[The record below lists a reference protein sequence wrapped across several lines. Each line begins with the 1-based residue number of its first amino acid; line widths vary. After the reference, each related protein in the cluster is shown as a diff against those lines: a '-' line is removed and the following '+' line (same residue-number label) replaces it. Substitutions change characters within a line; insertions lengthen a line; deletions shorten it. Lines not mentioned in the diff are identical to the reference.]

1 MHSLILK
8 IFKLKK
14 KKFLIYL
21 ISYLFFSAF
30 ITITISSISVLYEK
44 RFKIET
50 NIKQIFILKKSG
62 KNEVSNEN
70 DILWAK
76 KILQG
81 GYILHFRHAERDKWL
96 DVQMYDALESDVH
109 AGGKDGSRY
118 AENDYFAKAVCL
130 NEKGKVQAKAM
141 GEHIKRIGLPAS
153 YIVSSVSCRA
163 RQTADLVFGG
173 YNDMNRLLVHDGP
186 YNEKIENRIKNLTS
200 FYISLPYYSNGN
212 VIILSHNGVIKEQ
225 LFDINSLSGDLSLEE
240 GGFYVISNK
249 NKKLT
254 LEYKF
259 TNFNSFSKVFYN
271 R

>member
-1 MHSLILK
+1 MNIK
-8 IFKLKK
+8 IFQIKK
-14 KKFLIYL
+14 KKFLIYF
-21 ISYLFFSAF
+21 ISYLFFFAF
-30 ITITISSISVLYEK
+30 LIITISSILLLYEK
-44 RFKIET
+44 RFKIQS
-50 NIKQIFILKKSG
+50 NIKRIFILEKSAN
-62 KNEVSNEN
+62 KEKSNEN
-70 DILWAK
+70 DVLWAK
-76 KILQG
+76 KILHG

-109 AGGKDGSRY
+109 ANGKDGSRY

-130 NEKGKVQAKAM
+130 NERGKVQARAM
-141 GEHIKRIGLPAS
+141 GEHIKQIGLPAF
-153 YIVSSVSCRA
+153 YVVSSVSCRA

-173 YNDMNRLLVHDGP
+173 YNDMNKLLVHDGP
-186 YNEKIENRIKNLTS
+186 YNEKIENRIKNLRS
-200 FYISLPYYSNGN
+200 FYISLPYYPNGN

-225 LFDINSLSGDLSLEE
+225 IFDINSLSEDLSLEE

-259 TNFNSFSKVFYN
+259 QNFNSFSKVFYN